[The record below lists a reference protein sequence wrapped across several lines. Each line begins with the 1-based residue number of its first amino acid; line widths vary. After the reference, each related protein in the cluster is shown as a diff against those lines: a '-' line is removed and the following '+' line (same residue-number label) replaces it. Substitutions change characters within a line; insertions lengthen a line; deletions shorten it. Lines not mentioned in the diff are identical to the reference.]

1 VDILQELKD
10 LVFRLLSVDAI
21 SGFEEPMM
29 RALVDELTPYCDEV
43 YDTPRG
49 NIIGIQKGTD
59 PDAPGIALAA
69 HTDQVGFIVFNIDE
83 TGFIRFRK
91 VGGSVTRSIQA
102 HQMKLHG
109 TKGVVMG
116 VVGIKPGHIT
126 KPSEA
131 NIVPPIEEM
140 YIDVG
145 AKSGKEVWE
154 MGIEIGTPITWNTEP
169 LELANNVIAASG
181 PDDRVG
187 VATLIHIAK
196 NLKDKPIPSTVYYIG
211 TVEEEIG
218 LRGAAVAVFDLD
230 VDMAVAIDT
239 CPAGWQ
245 PDVNMRDLYYEVGKG
260 PAIHIGKDGATRRFG
275 SQVLRRW
282 LIGAAKELGIPYQ
295 SGMVLGGNDA
305 HAIQQSKS
313 GIPVCTIA
321 VPRRYSH
328 SPVELFSWDDLDNLI
343 KVLTKA
349 IAGLDSGF
357 KLNRI

>member
-1 VDILQELKD
+1 MQELKD
-10 LVFRLLSVDAI
+10 LVFRLLSVDGI

-29 RALVDELTPYCDEV
+29 KALVEELKPYCDEV

-49 NIIGIQKGTD
+49 NVIGIQKGTD
-59 PDAPGIALAA
+59 PKAPGIALAA

-91 VGGSVTRSIQA
+91 VGGSVTGGIQT

-109 TKGVVMG
+109 TKGAING

-131 NIVPPIEEM
+131 SIIPPIEEM

-145 AKSGKEVWE
+145 AKSKAEVHE
-154 MGIEIGTPITWNTEP
+154 MGIEIGTPITWNVKP
-169 LELANNVIAASG
+169 LELANNLIAASG
-181 PDDRVG
+181 PDDRIG
-187 VATLIHIAK
+187 VTTLIQVAK

-218 LRGAAVAVFDLD
+218 LRGAAVAVYDLD

-260 PAIHIGKDGATRRFG
+260 PAIHIGKAGATRRFG
-275 SQVLRRW
+275 NQLLRKW
-282 LIGAAKELGIPYQ
+282 LIGAADALGIQYQ
-295 SGMVLGGNDA
+295 SGLVHGGNDA

-328 SPVELFSWDDLDNLI
+328 SPVELFNWDDLDSLI

-349 IAGLDSGF
+349 ISSLDSSF
-357 KLNRI
+357 NLHRI

>member
-1 VDILQELKD
+1 MQELKD
-10 LVFRLLSVDAI
+10 LVFRLLAVDGI

-29 RALVDELTPYCDEV
+29 KALVEELKPYCDEV

-49 NIIGIQKGTD
+49 NVIGIQKGTD
-59 PDAPGIALAA
+59 PDAPGIAIAA

-91 VGGSVTRSIQA
+91 VGGAVTRSIEA
-102 HQMKLHG
+102 HQIKLHG

-116 VVGIKPGHIT
+116 VVGIKPGHIM

-131 NIVPPIEEM
+131 NIVPSINEM

-145 AKSGKEVWE
+145 AKSRAEVLE
-154 MGIEIGTPITWNTEP
+154 MGVEIGTPITWNTEP
-169 LELANNVIAASG
+169 LELANNYIAATAA
-181 PDDRVG
+181 DDRVG
-187 VATLIHIAK
+187 IAAMVQVAK

-218 LRGAAVAVFDLD
+218 LRGAAVAVYDLD

-239 CPAGWQ
+239 SPAGWQ

-260 PAIHIGKDGATRRFG
+260 PAVHIGKAGSPTRFG
-275 SQVLRRW
+275 SQVLRKW
-282 LIGAAKELGIPYQ
+282 LIGVAKDSGIPYQ

-305 HAIQQSKS
+305 HAIQQAKS
-313 GIPVCTIA
+313 GIPACMIA

-328 SPVELFSWDDLDNLI
+328 SPVELFSMDDLDNLI

-357 KLNRI
+357 NLHRI

>member
-1 VDILQELKD
+1 MQELKD
-10 LVFRLLSVDAI
+10 LVLRLLAVDAI

-59 PDAPGIALAA
+59 PDAPSIALAA

-83 TGFIRFRK
+83 AGFIRFRK
-91 VGGSVTRSIQA
+91 IGGSVTRSIQA

-109 TKGVVMG
+109 TKGVVYG

-126 KPSEA
+126 KPSES

-140 YIDVG
+140 YIDIG
-145 AKSGKEVWE
+145 AMSKEEVLG
-154 MGIEIGTPITWNTEP
+154 MGVEIGTPITWNTQP
-169 LELANNVIAASG
+169 LELTNNFIAASG

-187 VATLIHIAK
+187 VATLIQVAR

-239 CPAGWQ
+239 CPAGVQ
-245 PDVNMRDLYYEVGKG
+245 PDFNIRDLYYEVGKG
-260 PAIHIGKDGATRRFG
+260 PAVHVGNAAGMRRIG
-275 SQVLRRW
+275 SQLLRRW
-282 LIGAAKELGIPYQ
+282 LIGAADDLGIQYQ
-295 SGMVLGGNDA
+295 SGMVHGGNDA

-313 GIPVCTIA
+313 GIPACTIA

-328 SPVELFSWDDLDNLI
+328 SPVEMFSLDDLDGLI
-343 KVLTKA
+343 KVLTEA
-349 IAGLDSGF
+349 ITGLDSGF

>member
-1 VDILQELKD
+1 VDILQELKE
-10 LVFRLLSVDAI
+10 LVLRLLAVDGI

-29 RALVDELTPYCDEV
+29 RALVEELEPYCDEV

-59 PDAPGIALAA
+59 PVAPAIALAA

-91 VGGSVTRSIQA
+91 VGGSVTRSILA

-109 TKGVVMG
+109 AKGVVYG

-145 AKSGKEVWE
+145 AKNRKEVHG
-154 MGIEIGTPITWNTEP
+154 MGIEIGNPITWNTKP
-169 LELANNVIAASG
+169 LELANNFIAASG

-187 VATLIHIAK
+187 VATLIQVAK
-196 NLKDKPIPSTVYYIG
+196 NLKDKPIPSTVYYVG

-218 LRGAAVAVFDLD
+218 LRGAAVAMYDLD
-230 VDMAVAIDT
+230 VQMAVAIDT

-245 PDVNMRDLYYEVGKG
+245 PDVNIRDLYYEVGKG
-260 PAIHIGKDGATRRFG
+260 PALHIGKAGATRRFG

-282 LIGAAKELGIPYQ
+282 LISAAEEAGIPYQ
-295 SGMVLGGNDA
+295 SGFVHGGNDA
-305 HAIQQSKS
+305 HAIQQTKS
-313 GIPVCTIA
+313 GIPACTIA

>member
-1 VDILQELKD
+1 MIILQELKG
-10 LVFRLLSVDAI
+10 LVLRLLAVDGI

-29 RALVDELTPYCDEV
+29 KALVKELTPFCDEV
-43 YDTPRG
+43 YDTPIG

-59 PDAPGIALAA
+59 PEAPALALVA
-69 HTDQVGFIVFNIDE
+69 HTDQVGFVVFNIDE
-83 TGFIRFRK
+83 TGFIRFIK
-91 VGGSVTRSIQA
+91 VGGSVTGGIQT

-109 TKGVVMG
+109 KKGPAYG

-131 NIVPPIEEM
+131 NVIPPIEEM
-140 YIDVG
+140 YIDIG
-145 AKSGKEVWE
+145 AKSKAEVHE
-154 MGIEIGTPITWNTEP
+154 MGIEIGTPITWNTKP
-169 LELANNVIAASG
+169 LELANNLVAASG

-187 VATLIHIAK
+187 VATLIQVAK

-260 PAIHIGKDGATRRFG
+260 PAIHVGKAGSPRRFG
-275 SQVLRRW
+275 SQILRTW
-282 LIGAAKELGIPYQ
+282 LIGAAEAEGIQYQ
-295 SGMVLGGNDA
+295 SGLVHGGNDA
-305 HAIQQSKS
+305 HAVQLTKS
-313 GIPVCTIA
+313 GVPACTIA

-328 SPVELFSWDDLDNLI
+328 SPVELFSWDDLDKLI

-349 IAGLDSGF
+349 ISGLTSGF
-357 KLNRI
+357 NLHRI